1 MYEDGG
7 EITIRGKVYP
17 LLFNV
22 TALKEVGAKYGDIE
36 GLSEKLKAD
45 YTEALAVTSWVIALL
60 IQQGIELRNFD
71 TGANDKGLTQAE
83 VELLMKPRE
92 IINQQDVVIRAI
104 NDGMN
109 ILNGEG
115 QSSDDEVDEVL
126 EEILAAKNGE
136 GAEDS

>member
-60 IQQGIELRNFD
+60 IQQGIALRNFD

-115 QSSDDEVDEVL
+115 QSTDDEVDEVL
-126 EEILAAKNGE
+126 EEVLAAKNGE
-136 GAEDS
+136 GAEG